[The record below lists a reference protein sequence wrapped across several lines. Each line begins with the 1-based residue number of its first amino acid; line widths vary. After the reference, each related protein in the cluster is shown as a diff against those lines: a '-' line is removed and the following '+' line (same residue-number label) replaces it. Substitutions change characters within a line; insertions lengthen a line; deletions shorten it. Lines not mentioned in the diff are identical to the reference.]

1 MECFFLGWNKDL
13 LNLEFLI
20 FFFKIFFES
29 FGILFI
35 GVSRGWVLV
44 GLVYGCFLFDV
55 KIL

>member
-20 FFFKIFFES
+20 FFFKIFFEN